1 MSAEI
6 EAIDALVIIGTLVV
20 VWGAVAALFVSQER
34 ATRRD
39 LAGIRGD
46 IAEIRSEIGA
56 APAIVAA
63 ATRKIQEGEPGT
75 ESGS

>member
-6 EAIDALVIIGTLVV
+6 EVIDALVIIGTLVV

-56 APAIVAA
+56 APA
-63 ATRKIQEGEPGT
+63 TRENPKP
-75 ESGS
+75 SDAS

>member
-20 VWGAVAALFVSQER
+20 VWGAVAVLFVSQER

-39 LAGIRGD
+39 LAEIRG
-46 IAEIRSEIGA
+46 EIRA
-56 APAIVAA
+56 TAIVAA
-63 ATRKIQEGEPGT
+63 ATRKIQKSSKEV
-75 ESGS
+75 SQ